1 MFRLRWML
9 VTFEHILHLSE
20 QQGKKIKNIL
30 MLRWAHIMSC
40 RGAPDTTFSTMSPR
54 VSNKSNHF
62 IRLTSSLYVS
72 LFQHNPNNVQ
82 SSPSFYTTTLLQVSH
97 SIFFTANTH
106 GDDRGKKTLD
116 IVGGTSW
123 LSRRREVKVFALPL
137 KHFQTHNIKYPF
149 LFTGL
154 RLS

>member
-1 MFRLRWML
+1 ML
-9 VTFEHILHLSE
+9 VNFEHILHISE
-20 QQGKKIKNIL
+20 QKGKKIKNIL

-54 VSNKSNHF
+54 
-62 IRLTSSLYVS
+62 
-72 LFQHNPNNVQ
+72 HNPNNVQ

-116 IVGGTSW
+116 IVGGTS
-123 LSRRREVKVFALPL
+123 
-137 KHFQTHNIKYPF
+137 
-149 LFTGL
+149 
-154 RLS
+154 